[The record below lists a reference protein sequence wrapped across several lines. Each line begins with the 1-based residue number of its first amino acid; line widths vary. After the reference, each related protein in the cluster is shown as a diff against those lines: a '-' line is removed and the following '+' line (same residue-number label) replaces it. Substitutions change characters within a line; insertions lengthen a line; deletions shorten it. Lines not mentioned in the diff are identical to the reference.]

1 MCVHNCKYEVFYRLI
16 FNRVVFYVHFLLML
30 TQYLHITTDAR
41 SLTRCKQFYFR
52 NLGNK
57 LFRMARCF
65 MILLHTYYGFSDAA
79 GWGTNDALFLHTQL
93 IKKIII
99 AFDVFGGT
107 NTVCGHNLR
116 DYFAFEVLGS
126 RAAR

>member
-65 MILLHTYYGFSDAA
+65 MILLHTYPLMLLGS
-79 GWGTNDALFLHTQL
+79 NDSRLLHTQL